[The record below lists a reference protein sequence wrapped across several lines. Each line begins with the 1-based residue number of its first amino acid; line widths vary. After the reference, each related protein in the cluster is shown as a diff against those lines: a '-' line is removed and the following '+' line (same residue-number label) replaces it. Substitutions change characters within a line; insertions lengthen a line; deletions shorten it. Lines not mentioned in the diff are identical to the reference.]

1 MPVRKC
7 RTVEAQYDTRKE
19 GNEGMNERVRVRA
32 LNAYTKRSI
41 NRTYHTM
48 QGVLVVPLVVGFILT
63 VGGYT
68 TDTIWVLILGMM
80 LLPLVAAG
88 ILSVEMSRRERVRL
102 MASDGW
108 ML

>member
-1 MPVRKC
+1 M
-7 RTVEAQYDTRKE
+7 AMD
-19 GNEGMNERVRVRA
+19 ERVRVKA
-32 LNAYTKRSI
+32 LDAYKERSI

-48 QGVLVVPLVVGFILT
+48 QGVLAVPLVVGFILT

-80 LLPLVAAG
+80 LLPLVGAG
-88 ILSVEMSRRERVRL
+88 ILSVEMSRRERVRV
-102 MASDGW
+102 MARDGW